1 MPSAF
6 HEYVPI
12 RLNDTNAPDRIYR
25 RAGFGEM
32 LDLILL
38 DTTRCTE
45 TDRQGDAT
53 QMLGAQQEVW
63 LDDVVDAST
72 AAWRLFGSQKPM
84 GEIKINPSFGPFLGG
99 EREVFDP
106 NAWDGFPASR
116 ERFFERLA
124 DAGYKDNVV
133 VSGDSH
139 ITAVMDLV
147 RTMSGYDATTGDGSV
162 GVEIL
167 PTSISRGNFD
177 ETLGQGSDDIIE
189 GLKGDT
195 LTRNPHHVHL
205 DLMQHGYGHLVF
217 TPDEMRA
224 TVHYMPILEPTDEA
238 TSGPTHGWRA
248 ATVTGRDETTSGQHV
263 DRTACSSSPHS
274 SSP

>member
-1 MPSAF
+1 
-6 HEYVPI
+6 
-12 RLNDTNAPDRIYR
+12 
-25 RAGFGEM
+25 M

-38 DTTRCTE
+38 DTTLHR
-45 TDRQGDAT
+45 DGPPGDAT
-53 QMLGAQQEVW
+53 QMLGAQQEAW
-63 LDDVVDAST
+63 LDEVVDGST
-72 AAWRLFGSQKPM
+72 AAWRLFGSQKLM
-84 GEIKINPSFGPFLGG
+84 GEVKINPSFGPFLGG

-116 ERFFERLA
+116 ERFFQRLA

-147 RTMSGYDATTGDGSV
+147 QTLSGYDATTGDGSV

-177 ETLGQGSDDIIE
+177 ETLGQGSEDIIE

-195 LTRNPHHVHL
+195 LTRNPHHVYL
-205 DLMQHGYGHLVF
+205 DLIQHGYGYLVF
-217 TPDEMRA
+217 TPEEMRA
-224 TVHYMPILEPTDEA
+224 TVHYVPILEPSDDSTA
-238 TSGPTHGWRA
+238 GPTHALPRGVGHWSR
-248 ATVTGRDETTSGQHV
+248 
-263 DRTACSSSPHS
+263 
-274 SSP
+274 